1 MKWLA
6 VAILAAAAPV
16 VAAPAKVIVLPLD
29 GDAPAEARTALAA
42 ELATA
47 ARHDGSVTTGT
58 TTYRETAAAVGCDPD
73 NHACA
78 TTVLSTLGVDE
89 IIYGT
94 ATAAAGNLHVRIA
107 RVTLA
112 QRSDRTFDVAQG
124 APAGS
129 ELAPLFG
136 ESAAPA
142 AEPAPASP
150 AGSFFDT
157 RDRTLGVAFAAGGGV
172 ALLIG
177 LVLWASEHDT
187 QNQIEAAPDA
197 TLADVQGLVAL
208 EQHASNEA
216 WAGNVMVVLGLA
228 AGGVGGYF
236 LWRDHKARATV
247 VPAEHGVALVVEGAW

>member
-1 MKWLA
+1 VKWLA

-16 VAAPAKVIVLPLD
+16 AAAPAKVIVLPLD
-29 GDAPAEARTALAA
+29 GDAPADARTALAG

-47 ARHDGSVTTGT
+47 ARHDGNVTTGT

-73 NHACA
+73 DAACA

-89 IIYGT
+89 VIYGS
-94 ATAAAGNLHVRIA
+94 ATAAGGNLHVRIA

-124 APAGS
+124 TSAGP

-136 ESAAPA
+136 EPAAHALRAPA
-142 AEPAPASP
+142 AS
-150 AGSFFDT
+150 GGGFFDT

-177 LVLWASEHDT
+177 LVLWAAEHDT
-187 QNQIEAAPDA
+187 QNQIDAAPDA

-247 VPAEHGVALVVEGAW
+247 APTEHGVALVVEGAW

>member
-16 VAAPAKVIVLPLD
+16 AAAPAKVIVLPLD
-29 GDAPAEARTALAA
+29 GDAPADARTALAA
-42 ELATA
+42 QLATA
-47 ARHDGSVTTGT
+47 ARHDGDVTTGT

-73 NHACA
+73 NAACA
-78 TTVLSTLGVDE
+78 TTVLATLGVDE
-89 IIYGT
+89 VIYGT
-94 ATAAAGNLHVRIA
+94 ATAAGGTIHVRVA

-124 APAGS
+124 APAGP
-129 ELAPLFG
+129 ELAPMFG
-136 ESAAPA
+136 QPAAAPR
-142 AEPAPASP
+142 PAPTVP

-177 LVLWASEHDT
+177 LVLWASEHDA
-187 QNQIEAAPDA
+187 QNQIDAAPDA
-197 TLADVQGLVAL
+197 TLADVQALVAL

-228 AGGVGGYF
+228 AGGVGGYL

-247 VPAEHGVALVVEGAW
+247 APAEHGVALVVEGTW